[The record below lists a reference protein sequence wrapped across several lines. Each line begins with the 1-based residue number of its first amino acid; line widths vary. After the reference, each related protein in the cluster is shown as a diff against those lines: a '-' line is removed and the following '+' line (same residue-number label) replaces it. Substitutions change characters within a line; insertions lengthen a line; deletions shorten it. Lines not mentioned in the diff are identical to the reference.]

1 LSAAGTQGC
10 TSGFGRRGPAGQS
23 GQGSAGGTATSNG

>member
-1 LSAAGTQGC
+1 LSETGAQGC
-10 TSGFGRRGPAGQS
+10 TTGFGRRGPAGQS